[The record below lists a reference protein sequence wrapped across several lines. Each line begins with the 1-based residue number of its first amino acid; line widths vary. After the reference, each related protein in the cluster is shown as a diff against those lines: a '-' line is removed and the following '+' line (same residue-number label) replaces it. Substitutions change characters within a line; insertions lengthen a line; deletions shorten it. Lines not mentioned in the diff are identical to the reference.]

1 MKIQNT
7 ECGKSLNGFQVQV
20 EVMSI
25 STSHYSEW
33 HEARKVE
40 LRE

>member
-1 MKIQNT
+1 MKIQNMK
-7 ECGKSLNGFQVQV
+7 CSKLLNPVQV

-33 HEARKVE
+33 HEARKVQ